1 MKIKH
6 RIRRSCQLRL
16 SLRNH
21 INLNDLSGPSL
32 YINDEI
38 FLQIGLT
45 TFKGIVQTQ
54 WHYLM
59 SISVMSYCPF
69 YYYFSAFNAI
79 LSKVPI
85 FLLVE
90 KDKSEVPP
98 VLMGGTYSSGFPLSF
113 YAFTLVLG
121 FPVISLPRWLTWCF
135 FKIDVFIYRYNE
147 KLIQEY

>member
-1 MKIKH
+1 MA
-6 RIRRSCQLRL
+6 LF
-16 SLRNH
+16 NVH
-21 INLNDLSGPSL
+21 ISNVLLPVL
-32 YINDEI
+32 LL
-38 FLQIGLT
+38 FFCFQR
-45 TFKGIVQTQ
+45 
-54 WHYLM
+54 
-59 SISVMSYCPF
+59 
-69 YYYFSAFNAI
+69 YF
-79 LSKVPI
+79 SKVPI

-113 YAFTLVLG
+113 YAFTIVLG